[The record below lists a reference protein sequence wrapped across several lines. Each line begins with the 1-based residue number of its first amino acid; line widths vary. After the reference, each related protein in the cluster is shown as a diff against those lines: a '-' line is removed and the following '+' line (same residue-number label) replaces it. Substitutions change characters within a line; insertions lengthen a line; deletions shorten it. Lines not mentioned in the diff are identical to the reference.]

1 MKPWTLRGV
10 APLPLLVATL
20 FAASSLARG
29 QTSAPGSETHLLRA
43 RARSDRGDL
52 LLVPLPL
59 AEIGSREAA
68 EDWLRWAG
76 ETHPAFEN
84 RIRGV
89 WDSDTFE
96 LSVRPELSFLLC
108 EGDPAA
114 DPSGRV
120 LLRVAETPGANAKK
134 AKFRFDGADFG
145 NADSTAE
152 GMAPGM
158 ASPLLCISNAWVLPR
173 SVLLDRWT
181 REASG
186 SRAGAAG
193 VRREAERL
201 LEALDR
207 LSQGGSG
214 RWRSEV
220 SAFVRTNAF
229 VWPGIVLSNECGRTV
244 RIEGL
249 GAPFDLPAGTSRS
262 LFLSAPPKDDVV
274 RWSAR
279 DASDPDDADSEW
291 EPEAQSLRWNPFRVE
306 AFVRTFRTPPG
317 ERKPN
322 PVLEIP
328 GRLLPSGAPASF
340 VIRYADGTEES
351 AEGLGNPAG
360 GVGLSVAPHRAV
372 AEVRMSA
379 KDYHDAVL
387 RVPGSSGGLLRGS
400 RTTVEG
406 DAPRRIPR
414 PWPALVVT
422 NAYDGEVE
430 VSLDIGGRETLQILA
445 PAAVHRFEF
454 KNLLAAASEE
464 TGETNYYFYAKATDA
479 QKPMQGLRSVRRG
492 AADETVAI
500 RLERRPPAPPPPASD
515 PVPVAAAPSDSP
527 APSPVPV
534 EPTPPWPDSE
544 DLWNATQT
552 LKTGPYMAAYNG
564 LRGEKI
570 DKAAAILA
578 RMQSFWPDP
587 SVNKDGRM
595 DVVRKMVSHMATCRD
610 DRCPDCGTARRSYPR
625 EDPKSIAFWL
635 VSARKWVPE
644 QQTQRCRE
652 AIERAPESF
661 GWPWD
666 GDDDVGYD
674 ISGWI
679 TILWKT
685 QPETGGKDVH
695 PADREEVL
703 EFWNGRNDA
712 GRLFARAYRHAELC
726 PGCPGCRKWLDRRRL
741 FAGKDVEDRKGT
753 ILWELAL
760 SPSVDDEAWGDTP
773 RPAPATLDAM
783 LKIVKTWNRAASAAG
798 REKGQ

>member
-291 EPEAQSLRWNPFRVE
+291 EPEAVRPDVPDAARRTEAQSRPRD
-306 AFVRTFRTPPG
+306 
-317 ERKPN
+317 
-322 PVLEIP
+322 
-328 GRLLPSGAPASF
+328 SGAS
-340 VIRYADGTEES
+340 S
-351 AEGLGNPAG
+351 
-360 GVGLSVAPHRAV
+360 SV
-372 AEVRMSA
+372 
-379 KDYHDAVL
+379 
-387 RVPGSSGGLLRGS
+387 RGS
-400 RTTVEG
+400 RLFRDSVCG
-406 DAPRRIPR
+406 RDGGVRRR
-414 PWPALVVT
+414 P
-422 NAYDGEVE
+422 GE
-430 VSLDIGGRETLQILA
+430 SGGRRRA
-445 PAAVHRFEF
+445 
-454 KNLLAAASEE
+454 
-464 TGETNYYFYAKATDA
+464 
-479 QKPMQGLRSVRRG
+479 LR
-492 AADETVAI
+492 
-500 RLERRPPAPPPPASD
+500 
-515 PVPVAAAPSDSP
+515 
-527 APSPVPV
+527 
-534 EPTPPWPDSE
+534 
-544 DLWNATQT
+544 
-552 LKTGPYMAAYNG
+552 
-564 LRGEKI
+564 
-570 DKAAAILA
+570 
-578 RMQSFWPDP
+578 
-587 SVNKDGRM
+587 
-595 DVVRKMVSHMATCRD
+595 
-610 DRCPDCGTARRSYPR
+610 
-625 EDPKSIAFWL
+625 
-635 VSARKWVPE
+635 
-644 QQTQRCRE
+644 
-652 AIERAPESF
+652 
-661 GWPWD
+661 
-666 GDDDVGYD
+666 
-674 ISGWI
+674 
-679 TILWKT
+679 
-685 QPETGGKDVH
+685 
-695 PADREEVL
+695 
-703 EFWNGRNDA
+703 
-712 GRLFARAYRHAELC
+712 
-726 PGCPGCRKWLDRRRL
+726 
-741 FAGKDVEDRKGT
+741 
-753 ILWELAL
+753 
-760 SPSVDDEAWGDTP
+760 
-773 RPAPATLDAM
+773 
-783 LKIVKTWNRAASAAG
+783 RAASRRCG
-798 REKGQ
+798 GPDVREGLP